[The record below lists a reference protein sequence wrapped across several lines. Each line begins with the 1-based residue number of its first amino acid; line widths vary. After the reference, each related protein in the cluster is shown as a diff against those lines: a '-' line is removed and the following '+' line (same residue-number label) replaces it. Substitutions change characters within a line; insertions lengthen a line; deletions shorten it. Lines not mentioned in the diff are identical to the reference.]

1 MKKLITIL
9 FIISIPISLYGFYG
23 DGSGRSFIDFL
34 MDKNQLRFRTDHM
47 GFLSDCGTGNF
58 RLAMGFSGK
67 TSGILFD
74 NFTND
79 YSETEKLRI
88 YFRPAV
94 SLALGYKSD
103 LISVGGGYQFR
114 YIDTNYMVHTPA
126 LMLTAMDNTLRFN
139 IPVAIGIGE
148 RTVRNTFIISTS
160 VEARYYFHKFI
171 DYLSQIRLYVHYGY
185 ARIGWAQKLF
195 DEGMK
200 NIDPNNKNIF
210 KEQSSIGVDFRAYFN
225 FPTASGLSIEPYI
238 RVLYSKAL
246 DTVENQNGYLRRYS
260 GNNFDINAY
269 GFNVGSLGI
278 APGEQEEFS
287 GGYVASTPSIPSPQ
301 GLFAIEGIYRVG
313 VALPLGFRAS
323 CDYYGFYLE
332 PSLSL
337 TVMGGKSISLM
348 NMNKKGPFF
357 TFGYVVYAELY
368 LTPKPEIEL
377 YLDFQTGGATR
388 WGNLDP
394 AYGTGTAL
402 VINASAG
409 ITWYF

>member
-9 FIISIPISLYGFYG
+9 FFILISNKVFGFYG

-34 MDKNQLRFRTDHM
+34 MDKDQLRFRTDQM
-47 GFLSDCGTGNF
+47 GFLYDCETDYL
-58 RLAMGFSGK
+58 RLALGVTGR
-67 TSGILFD
+67 TSGIFFD

-79 YSETEKLRI
+79 YSESEKLRI

-103 LISVGGGYQFR
+103 LISVGGAYQFR
-114 YIDTNYMVHTPA
+114 YIDTNYMVHTPV

-139 IPVAIGIGE
+139 IPIAVGIGE
-148 RTVRNTFIISTS
+148 RTVKNTFIISTA
-160 VEARYYFHKFI
+160 VEVRYYFHKFI
-171 DYLSQIRLYVHYGY
+171 DYFSQLRLYVYYGY
-185 ARIGWAQKLF
+185 ARMGWAQKLF
-195 DEGMK
+195 DEGMT

-210 KEQSSIGVDFRAYFN
+210 KEQSSIGVDLRAYFN

-238 RVLYSKAL
+238 RVLYSQAL
-246 DTVENQNGYLRRYS
+246 ETVENQNGYLRRYS
-260 GNNFDINAY
+260 GNNFDVNAY
-269 GFNVGSLGI
+269 GFNAGSLGI

-287 GGYVASTPSIPSPQ
+287 GGYVASTPAIPSPQ

-313 VALPLGFRAS
+313 VALPVGFRAS

-337 TVMGGKSISLM
+337 TIMDGKSISLM
-348 NMNKKGPFF
+348 NMNKKGPFC

-377 YLDFQTGGATR
+377 YLEFQTGGATR

-394 AYGTGTAL
+394 AYSDGTSL

-409 ITWYF
+409 IAWYF

>member
-1 MKKLITIL
+1 MKRLITIL
-9 FIISIPISLYGFYG
+9 FFILVSSRVFGFYG

-34 MDKNQLRFRTDHM
+34 MDKDQLRFRTDHM
-47 GFLSDCGTGNF
+47 GFLYGCGTDYL
-58 RLAMGFSGK
+58 RLAVGFSGK

-79 YSETEKLRI
+79 YSESEKLRI

-103 LISVGGGYQFR
+103 LISVGGAYQFR

-126 LMLTAMDNTLRFN
+126 LILTAMDNTLRFN

-148 RTVRNTFIISTS
+148 RTVRNTLIISTS

-171 DYLSQIRLYVHYGY
+171 DYLSQLRLYVHYGY

-195 DEGMK
+195 DEGLSV
-200 NIDPNNKNIF
+200 DPNNKNIF
-210 KEQSSIGVDFRAYFN
+210 KEQSSIGVDLRAYFN
-225 FPTASGLSIEPYI
+225 FPTRSGLSIEPYI
-238 RVLYSKAL
+238 RVLYSTAL
-246 DTVENQNGYLRRYS
+246 ETVENQNGYLRRYA
-260 GNNFDINAY
+260 GNNFNINAY
-269 GFNVGSLGI
+269 GFDAGSLGI

-287 GGYVASTPSIPSPQ
+287 GGYVASTPAIPSPQ

-313 VALPLGFRAS
+313 LALPVGFRAS

-332 PSLSL
+332 PSLSV
-337 TVMGGKSISLM
+337 TIMGGKSISLM
-348 NMNKKGPFF
+348 NMNKKGPFV

-368 LTPKPEIEL
+368 LTPKPDIEL
-377 YLDFQTGGATR
+377 YLEFQTGGATR

-394 AYGTGTAL
+394 AYSDGTAL

>member
-1 MKKLITIL
+1 MIANRV
-9 FIISIPISLYGFYG
+9 FGFYG

-34 MDKNQLRFRTDHM
+34 MDKDQLRFRTDQM
-47 GFLSDCGTGNF
+47 GFLYDCETDYL
-58 RLAMGFSGK
+58 RLALGVTGR
-67 TSGILFD
+67 TSGIFFD

-79 YSETEKLRI
+79 YSESEKLRI

-103 LISVGGGYQFR
+103 LISVGGAYQFR
-114 YIDTNYMVHTPA
+114 YIDTNYMVHTPV

-139 IPVAIGIGE
+139 IPIAVGIGE
-148 RTVRNTFIISTS
+148 RTVKNTLIISTA

-171 DYLSQIRLYVHYGY
+171 DYFSQLRLYVYYGY
-185 ARIGWAQKLF
+185 ARMGWAQKLF
-195 DEGMK
+195 DEGVDV
-200 NIDPNNKNIF
+200 DPNNKNIF
-210 KEQSSIGVDFRAYFN
+210 KEQSSIGVDLRAYFN

-238 RVLYSKAL
+238 RVLYSQAL
-246 DTVENQNGYLRRYS
+246 ETVENQNGYLRRYS
-260 GNNFDINAY
+260 GNNFNVNAY
-269 GFNVGSLGI
+269 GFDAGSLGI

-287 GGYVASTPSIPSPQ
+287 GGYVASTPAIPSPQ

-313 VALPLGFRAS
+313 VALPVGFRAS

-337 TVMGGKSISLM
+337 TIMDGKSISLM
-348 NMNKKGPFF
+348 NMNKKGPFC

-377 YLDFQTGGATR
+377 YLEFQTGGATR

-394 AYGTGTAL
+394 AYSDGTSL

-409 ITWYF
+409 IAWYF

>member
-9 FIISIPISLYGFYG
+9 FFILIANRVFGFYG

-34 MDKNQLRFRTDHM
+34 MDKDQLRFRTDQM
-47 GFLSDCGTGNF
+47 GFLYDCETDYL
-58 RLAMGFSGK
+58 RLALGVTGR
-67 TSGILFD
+67 TSGIFFD

-79 YSETEKLRI
+79 YSESEKLRI

-103 LISVGGGYQFR
+103 LISVGGAYQFR
-114 YIDTNYMVHTPA
+114 YIDTNYMVHTPV

-139 IPVAIGIGE
+139 IPIAVGIGE
-148 RTVRNTFIISTS
+148 RTVKNTFIISTA

-171 DYLSQIRLYVHYGY
+171 DYFSQLRLYVYYGY
-185 ARIGWAQKLF
+185 ARMGWAQKLF
-195 DEGMK
+195 DEGVDV
-200 NIDPNNKNIF
+200 DPNNKNIF
-210 KEQSSIGVDFRAYFN
+210 KEQSSIGVDLRAYFN

-238 RVLYSKAL
+238 RVLYSQAL
-246 DTVENQNGYLRRYS
+246 ETVENQNGYLRRYS
-260 GNNFDINAY
+260 GNNFNVNAY
-269 GFNVGSLGI
+269 GFDAGSLGI

-287 GGYVASTPSIPSPQ
+287 GGYVASTPAIPSPQ

-313 VALPLGFRAS
+313 VALPVGFRAS

-337 TVMGGKSISLM
+337 TIMDGKSISLM
-348 NMNKKGPFF
+348 NMNKKGPFC

-377 YLDFQTGGATR
+377 YLEFQTGGATR

-394 AYGTGTAL
+394 AYSDGTSL

-409 ITWYF
+409 IAWYF

>member
-1 MKKLITIL
+1 MKRFITIL
-9 FIISIPISLYGFYG
+9 FFILVSSRAFGFYG

-34 MDKNQLRFRTDHM
+34 MDKDQLRFRTDHM
-47 GFLSDCGTGNF
+47 GFLYDCETDYL
-58 RLAMGFSGK
+58 RLAMGFSGN
-67 TSGILFD
+67 TSGIFFD

-79 YSETEKLRI
+79 YSESEKLRI

-103 LISVGGGYQFR
+103 LISVGGAYQFR

-148 RTVRNTFIISTS
+148 RTVRNTLIISTA

-171 DYLSQIRLYVHYGY
+171 DYLSQLRLYVHYGY

-195 DEGMK
+195 DEGL
-200 NIDPNNKNIF
+200 NVDPNSKDIF

-225 FPTASGLSIEPYI
+225 FPTPSGLSIEPYI
-238 RVLYSKAL
+238 RVLYSAAL
-246 DTVENQNGYLRRYS
+246 ETVENQNGYLRRYA
-260 GNNFDINAY
+260 GNNFNVNAY
-269 GFNVGSLGI
+269 GFDAGSLGI
-278 APGEQEEFS
+278 APGEKEEFS
-287 GGYVASTPSIPSPQ
+287 GGYVASTPAIPSPQ

-313 VALPLGFRAS
+313 VALPVGFRAS

-332 PSLSL
+332 PSLSV
-337 TVMGGKSISLM
+337 TIMSGKSISLM
-348 NMNKKGPFF
+348 NMNKKGPFV

-368 LTPKPEIEL
+368 LTPKPDIEL
-377 YLDFQTGGATR
+377 YLEFQTGGATR

-394 AYGTGTAL
+394 AYSDGTAL

-409 ITWYF
+409 VTWYF

>member
-9 FIISIPISLYGFYG
+9 FFILVSSRAFGFYG

-34 MDKNQLRFRTDHM
+34 MDKDQLRFRTDHM
-47 GFLSDCGTGNF
+47 GFLYDCETDYL
-58 RLAMGFSGK
+58 RLAMGFSGN
-67 TSGILFD
+67 TSGIFFD

-79 YSETEKLRI
+79 YSESEKLRI

-103 LISVGGGYQFR
+103 LISVGGAYQFR

-148 RTVRNTFIISTS
+148 RTVRNTLIISTA

-171 DYLSQIRLYVHYGY
+171 DYLSQLRLYVHYGY

-195 DEGMK
+195 DEGL
-200 NIDPNNKNIF
+200 NVDPNSKDIF

-225 FPTASGLSIEPYI
+225 FPTPSGLSIEPYI
-238 RVLYSKAL
+238 RVLYSAAL
-246 DTVENQNGYLRRYS
+246 ETVENQNGYLRRYA
-260 GNNFDINAY
+260 GNNFNINAY
-269 GFNVGSLGI
+269 GFRAGSLGI

-287 GGYVASTPSIPSPQ
+287 GGYVASTPEIPSPQ

-313 VALPLGFRAS
+313 VALPVGFRAS

-332 PSLSL
+332 PSLSV
-337 TVMGGKSISLM
+337 TIMSGKSISLM
-348 NMNKKGPFF
+348 NMNKKGPFV

-368 LTPKPEIEL
+368 LTPKPDIEL
-377 YLDFQTGGATR
+377 YLEFQTGGATR

-394 AYGTGTAL
+394 AYSDGTAL

-409 ITWYF
+409 VTWYF

>member
-9 FIISIPISLYGFYG
+9 FFILIANRVFGFYG

-34 MDKNQLRFRTDHM
+34 MDKDQLRFRTDQM
-47 GFLSDCGTGNF
+47 GFLYDCETDYL
-58 RLAMGFSGK
+58 RLALGVTGR
-67 TSGILFD
+67 TSGIFFD

-79 YSETEKLRI
+79 YSESEKLRI

-103 LISVGGGYQFR
+103 LISVGGAYQFR
-114 YIDTNYMVHTPA
+114 YIDTNYMVHTPV

-139 IPVAIGIGE
+139 IPIAVGIGE
-148 RTVRNTFIISTS
+148 RTVKNTLIISTA

-171 DYLSQIRLYVHYGY
+171 DYFSQLRLYVYYGY
-185 ARIGWAQKLF
+185 ARMGWAQKLF
-195 DEGMK
+195 DEGVDV
-200 NIDPNNKNIF
+200 DPNNKNIF
-210 KEQSSIGVDFRAYFN
+210 KEQSSIGVDLRAYFN

-238 RVLYSKAL
+238 RVLYSQAL
-246 DTVENQNGYLRRYS
+246 ETVENQNGYLRRYS
-260 GNNFDINAY
+260 GNNFDVNAY
-269 GFNVGSLGI
+269 GFNAGSLGI

-287 GGYVASTPSIPSPQ
+287 GGYVASTPAIPSPQ

-313 VALPLGFRAS
+313 VALPVGFRAS
-323 CDYYGFYLE
+323 CDYYGLYLE

-337 TVMGGKSISLM
+337 TIMDGKSISLM
-348 NMNKKGPFF
+348 NMNKKGPFC

-377 YLDFQTGGATR
+377 YLEFQTGGATR

-394 AYGTGTAL
+394 AYSDGTSL

-409 ITWYF
+409 IAWYF

>member
-9 FIISIPISLYGFYG
+9 FFILIANRVFGFYG

-34 MDKNQLRFRTDHM
+34 MDKDQLRFRTDQM
-47 GFLSDCGTGNF
+47 GFLYDCETDYL
-58 RLAMGFSGK
+58 RLALGVTGR
-67 TSGILFD
+67 TSGIFFD

-79 YSETEKLRI
+79 YSESEKLRI

-103 LISVGGGYQFR
+103 LISVGGAYQFR
-114 YIDTNYMVHTPA
+114 YIDTNYMVHTPV

-139 IPVAIGIGE
+139 IPIAVGIGE
-148 RTVRNTFIISTS
+148 RTVKNTFIISTA
-160 VEARYYFHKFI
+160 VEVRYYFHKFI
-171 DYLSQIRLYVHYGY
+171 DYFSQLRLYVYYGY
-185 ARIGWAQKLF
+185 ARMGWAQKLF
-195 DEGMK
+195 DEGVDV
-200 NIDPNNKNIF
+200 DPNNKNIF
-210 KEQSSIGVDFRAYFN
+210 KEQSSIGVDLRAYFN

-238 RVLYSKAL
+238 RVLYSQAL
-246 DTVENQNGYLRRYS
+246 ETVENQNGYLRRYS
-260 GNNFDINAY
+260 GNNFNVNAY
-269 GFNVGSLGI
+269 GFDAGSLGI

-287 GGYVASTPSIPSPQ
+287 GGYVASTPAIPSPQ

-313 VALPLGFRAS
+313 VALPVGFRAS

-337 TVMGGKSISLM
+337 TIMDGKSISLM
-348 NMNKKGPFF
+348 NMNKKGPFC

-377 YLDFQTGGATR
+377 YLEFQTGGATR

-394 AYGTGTAL
+394 AYSDGTSL

-409 ITWYF
+409 IAWYF

>member
-9 FIISIPISLYGFYG
+9 FFILVSSRAFGFYG

-34 MDKNQLRFRTDHM
+34 MDKDQLRFRTDHM
-47 GFLSDCGTGNF
+47 GFLYGCETDYL
-58 RLAMGFSGK
+58 RLAMGFSGN

-79 YSETEKLRI
+79 YSESEKLRI

-103 LISVGGGYQFR
+103 LISVGGAYQFR

-148 RTVRNTFIISTS
+148 RTVRNTLIISTA

-171 DYLSQIRLYVHYGY
+171 DYLSQLRLYVHYGY

-195 DEGMK
+195 DEGL
-200 NIDPNNKNIF
+200 NVDPNSKDIF

-225 FPTASGLSIEPYI
+225 FPTPSGLSIEPYI
-238 RVLYSKAL
+238 RVLYSAAL
-246 DTVENQNGYLRRYS
+246 ETVENQNGYLRRYA
-260 GNNFDINAY
+260 GNNFNVNAY
-269 GFNVGSLGI
+269 GFDAGSLGI
-278 APGEQEEFS
+278 APGEKEEFS
-287 GGYVASTPSIPSPQ
+287 GGYVASTPAIPSPQ
-301 GLFAIEGIYRVG
+301 GLFAIEGIYRIG
-313 VALPLGFRAS
+313 VALPVGFRAS

-332 PSLSL
+332 PSLSV
-337 TVMGGKSISLM
+337 TIMDGKSISLM
-348 NMNKKGPFF
+348 NMNKKGPFV

-368 LTPKPEIEL
+368 LTPKPDIEL
-377 YLDFQTGGATR
+377 YLEFQTGGATR

-394 AYGTGTAL
+394 AYSDGTAL

-409 ITWYF
+409 VTWYF

>member
-9 FIISIPISLYGFYG
+9 FFILIANRVFGFYG

-34 MDKNQLRFRTDHM
+34 MDKDQLRFRTDQM
-47 GFLSDCGTGNF
+47 GFLYDCETDYL
-58 RLAMGFSGK
+58 RLALGVTGR
-67 TSGILFD
+67 TSGIFFD

-79 YSETEKLRI
+79 YSESEKLRI

-94 SLALGYKSD
+94 SLALGYKSN
-103 LISVGGGYQFR
+103 LISVGGAYQFR
-114 YIDTNYMVHTPA
+114 YIDTNYMVHTPV
-126 LMLTAMDNTLRFN
+126 LMFTAMDNTLRFN
-139 IPVAIGIGE
+139 IPIAVGIGE
-148 RTVRNTFIISTS
+148 RTVKNTFIISTA
-160 VEARYYFHKFI
+160 VEVRYYFHKFI
-171 DYLSQIRLYVHYGY
+171 DYFSQLRLYVYYGY
-185 ARIGWAQKLF
+185 ARMGWAQKLF
-195 DEGMK
+195 DEGMT

-210 KEQSSIGVDFRAYFN
+210 KEQSSIGVDLRAYFN

-238 RVLYSKAL
+238 RVLYSQAL
-246 DTVENQNGYLRRYS
+246 ETVENQNGYLRRYS
-260 GNNFDINAY
+260 GNNFDVNAY
-269 GFNVGSLGI
+269 GFNAGSLGI

-287 GGYVASTPSIPSPQ
+287 GGYVASTPAIPSPQ

-313 VALPLGFRAS
+313 VALPVGFRAS
-323 CDYYGFYLE
+323 CDYYGLYLE

-337 TVMGGKSISLM
+337 TIMDGKSISLM
-348 NMNKKGPFF
+348 NMNKKGPFC

-377 YLDFQTGGATR
+377 YLEFQTGGATR

-394 AYGTGTAL
+394 AYSDGTSL

-409 ITWYF
+409 IAWYF

>member
-47 GFLSDCGTGNF
+47 GFLSDCGTDNF

-79 YSETEKLRI
+79 YGETEKLRI

-160 VEARYYFHKFI
+160 IEARYYFHKFI

-200 NIDPNNKNIF
+200 NIDPNEKNIF

-225 FPTASGLSIEPYI
+225 FPTSSGLSIEPYI

-287 GGYVASTPSIPSPQ
+287 GGYVSSTPAIPSPQ

-313 VALPLGFRAS
+313 VALPVGFRAS

-337 TVMGGKSISLM
+337 TIMGGKSISLM

-368 LTPKPEIEL
+368 LTPKPNIEL

>member
-9 FIISIPISLYGFYG
+9 FFILVSSRAFGFYG

-34 MDKNQLRFRTDHM
+34 MDKDQLRFRTDHM
-47 GFLSDCGTGNF
+47 GFLYGCETDYL
-58 RLAMGFSGK
+58 RLAMGFSGN
-67 TSGILFD
+67 TSGIFFD

-79 YSETEKLRI
+79 YSESEKLRI

-103 LISVGGGYQFR
+103 LISVGGAYQFR

-148 RTVRNTFIISTS
+148 RTVRNTLIISTA

-171 DYLSQIRLYVHYGY
+171 DYLSQLRLYVHYGY

-195 DEGMK
+195 DEGL
-200 NIDPNNKNIF
+200 NVDPNSKDIF

-225 FPTASGLSIEPYI
+225 FPTPSGLSIEPYI
-238 RVLYSKAL
+238 RVLYSAAL
-246 DTVENQNGYLRRYS
+246 ETVENQNGYLRRYA
-260 GNNFDINAY
+260 GNNFNVNAY
-269 GFNVGSLGI
+269 GFDAGSLGI
-278 APGEQEEFS
+278 APGEKEEFS
-287 GGYVASTPSIPSPQ
+287 GGYVASTPAIPSPQ
-301 GLFAIEGIYRVG
+301 GLFAIEGIYRIG
-313 VALPLGFRAS
+313 VALPVGFRAS

-332 PSLSL
+332 PSLSV
-337 TVMGGKSISLM
+337 TIMDGKSISLM
-348 NMNKKGPFF
+348 NMNKKGPFV

-368 LTPKPEIEL
+368 LTPKPDIEL
-377 YLDFQTGGATR
+377 YLEFQTGGATR

-394 AYGTGTAL
+394 AYSSGTAL

-409 ITWYF
+409 VTWYF

>member
-1 MKKLITIL
+1 MKKMITIL
-9 FIISIPISLYGFYG
+9 FFILIANRVFGFYG

-34 MDKNQLRFRTDHM
+34 MDKDQLRFRTDQM
-47 GFLSDCGTGNF
+47 GFLYDCETDYL
-58 RLAMGFSGK
+58 RLALGVTGR
-67 TSGILFD
+67 TSGIFFD

-79 YSETEKLRI
+79 YSESEKLRI

-103 LISVGGGYQFR
+103 LISVGGAYQFR
-114 YIDTNYMVHTPA
+114 YIDTNYMVHTPV

-139 IPVAIGIGE
+139 IPIAVGIGE
-148 RTVRNTFIISTS
+148 RTVKNTLIISTA

-171 DYLSQIRLYVHYGY
+171 DYFSQLRLYVYYGY
-185 ARIGWAQKLF
+185 ARMGWAQKLF
-195 DEGMK
+195 DEGVDV
-200 NIDPNNKNIF
+200 DPNNKNIF
-210 KEQSSIGVDFRAYFN
+210 KEQSSIGVDLRAYFN

-238 RVLYSKAL
+238 RVLYSQAL
-246 DTVENQNGYLRRYS
+246 ETVENQNGYLRRYS
-260 GNNFDINAY
+260 GNNFNVNAY
-269 GFNVGSLGI
+269 GFDAGSLGI

-287 GGYVASTPSIPSPQ
+287 GGYVASTPAIPSPQ

-313 VALPLGFRAS
+313 VALPVGFRAS
-323 CDYYGFYLE
+323 CDYYGLYLE

-337 TVMGGKSISLM
+337 TIMDGKSISLM
-348 NMNKKGPFF
+348 NMNKKGPFC

-377 YLDFQTGGATR
+377 YLEFQTGGATR

-394 AYGTGTAL
+394 AYSDGTSL

-409 ITWYF
+409 IAWYF

>member
-47 GFLSDCGTGNF
+47 GFLSDCGTDNF

-160 VEARYYFHKFI
+160 IEARYYFHKFI

-200 NIDPNNKNIF
+200 NIDPNEKNIF

-225 FPTASGLSIEPYI
+225 FPTSSGLSIEPYI

-301 GLFAIEGIYRVG
+301 GLFAIDGIYRVG
-313 VALPLGFRAS
+313 VALPVGFRAS

-337 TVMGGKSISLM
+337 TIMGGKSISLM

>member
-9 FIISIPISLYGFYG
+9 FFILIANRVFGFYG

-34 MDKNQLRFRTDHM
+34 MDKDQLRFRTDQM
-47 GFLSDCGTGNF
+47 GFLYDCETDYL
-58 RLAMGFSGK
+58 RLALGVTGR
-67 TSGILFD
+67 TSGIFFD

-79 YSETEKLRI
+79 YSESEKLRI

-103 LISVGGGYQFR
+103 LISVGGAYQFR
-114 YIDTNYMVHTPA
+114 YIDTNYMVHTPV
-126 LMLTAMDNTLRFN
+126 LMFTAMDNTLRFN
-139 IPVAIGIGE
+139 IPIAVGIGE
-148 RTVRNTFIISTS
+148 RTVKNTLIISTA

-171 DYLSQIRLYVHYGY
+171 DYFSQLRLYVYYGY
-185 ARIGWAQKLF
+185 ARMGWAQKLF
-195 DEGMK
+195 DEGVDV
-200 NIDPNNKNIF
+200 DPNNKNIF
-210 KEQSSIGVDFRAYFN
+210 KEQSSIGVDLRAYFN

-238 RVLYSKAL
+238 RVLYSQAL
-246 DTVENQNGYLRRYS
+246 ETVENQNGYLRRYS
-260 GNNFDINAY
+260 GNNFNVNAY
-269 GFNVGSLGI
+269 GFDAGSLGI

-287 GGYVASTPSIPSPQ
+287 GGYVASTPAIPSPQ

-313 VALPLGFRAS
+313 VALPVGFRAS

-337 TVMGGKSISLM
+337 TIMDGKSISLM
-348 NMNKKGPFF
+348 NMNKKGPFC

-377 YLDFQTGGATR
+377 YLEFQTGGATR

-394 AYGTGTAL
+394 AYSDGTSL

-409 ITWYF
+409 IAWYF

>member
-9 FIISIPISLYGFYG
+9 FFILISNKVFGFYG

-34 MDKNQLRFRTDHM
+34 MDKDQLRFRTDQM
-47 GFLSDCGTGNF
+47 GFLYDCETDYL
-58 RLAMGFSGK
+58 RLALGVTGR
-67 TSGILFD
+67 TSGIFFD

-79 YSETEKLRI
+79 YSESEKLRI

-103 LISVGGGYQFR
+103 LISVGGAYQFR
-114 YIDTNYMVHTPA
+114 YIDTNYMVHTPV

-139 IPVAIGIGE
+139 IPIAVGIGE
-148 RTVRNTFIISTS
+148 RTVKNTLIISTA

-171 DYLSQIRLYVHYGY
+171 DYFSQLRLYVYYGY
-185 ARIGWAQKLF
+185 ARMGWAQKLF
-195 DEGMK
+195 DEGVDV
-200 NIDPNNKNIF
+200 DPNNKNIF
-210 KEQSSIGVDFRAYFN
+210 KEQSSIGVDLRAYFN

-238 RVLYSKAL
+238 RVLYSQAL
-246 DTVENQNGYLRRYS
+246 ETVENQNGYLRRYS
-260 GNNFDINAY
+260 GNNFNVNAY
-269 GFNVGSLGI
+269 GFDAGSLGI

-287 GGYVASTPSIPSPQ
+287 GGYVASTPAIPSPQ

-313 VALPLGFRAS
+313 VALPVGFRAS

-337 TVMGGKSISLM
+337 TIMDGKSISLM
-348 NMNKKGPFF
+348 NMNKKGPFC

-377 YLDFQTGGATR
+377 YLEFQTGGATR

-394 AYGTGTAL
+394 AYSDGTSL

-409 ITWYF
+409 IAWYF

>member
-1 MKKLITIL
+1 MKRFITIL
-9 FIISIPISLYGFYG
+9 FFILVSSRAFGFYG

-34 MDKNQLRFRTDHM
+34 MDKDQLRFRTDHM
-47 GFLSDCGTGNF
+47 GFLYGCETDYL

-79 YSETEKLRI
+79 YSESEKLRI

-103 LISVGGGYQFR
+103 LISVGGAYQFR

-139 IPVAIGIGE
+139 IPVAVGIGE
-148 RTVRNTFIISTS
+148 RTVKNTLIISTA

-171 DYLSQIRLYVHYGY
+171 NYFSQLRLYVYYGY
-185 ARIGWAQKLF
+185 ARIGWGQKLF
-195 DEGMK
+195 DEGVDV
-200 NIDPNNKNIF
+200 DPNNKNIF
-210 KEQSSIGVDFRAYFN
+210 KEQSSVGADLRAYFN
-225 FPTASGLSIEPYI
+225 FPTPSGLSIEPYI
-238 RVLYSKAL
+238 RVLYSTAL
-246 DTVENQNGYLRRYS
+246 ETVENQNGYLRRYA
-260 GNNFDINAY
+260 GNNFNVNAY
-269 GFNVGSLGI
+269 GFDAGSLGI
-278 APGEQEEFS
+278 APGEKEEFS
-287 GGYVASTPSIPSPQ
+287 GGYVASTPAIPSPQ
-301 GLFAIEGIYRVG
+301 GLFAIEGIYRIG
-313 VALPLGFRAS
+313 VALPVGFRAS

-332 PSLSL
+332 PSLSV
-337 TVMGGKSISLM
+337 TIMDGKSISLM
-348 NMNKKGPFF
+348 NMNKKGPFV

-368 LTPKPEIEL
+368 LTPKPDIEL
-377 YLDFQTGGATR
+377 YLEFQTGGATR

-394 AYGTGTAL
+394 AYSSGTAL

>member
-9 FIISIPISLYGFYG
+9 FFILISNKVFGFYG

-34 MDKNQLRFRTDHM
+34 MDKDQLRFRTDQM
-47 GFLSDCGTGNF
+47 GFLYDCETDF
-58 RLAMGFSGK
+58 LRLALGITGR
-67 TSGILFD
+67 TSGIFFD

-79 YSETEKLRI
+79 YSESEKLRI

-94 SLALGYKSD
+94 SLALGYKSE
-103 LISVGGGYQFR
+103 LISVGGAYQFR

-126 LMLTAMDNTLRFN
+126 IMLTAMDNTLRLN

-148 RTVRNTFIISTS
+148 RTVKNTFIISTA

-171 DYLSQIRLYVHYGY
+171 DYFSQLRLYVHYGY

-195 DEGMK
+195 DEGV
-200 NIDPNNKNIF
+200 NVDPNNKNIF
-210 KEQSSIGVDFRAYFN
+210 KEQSSIGVDLRAYFN

-238 RVLYSKAL
+238 RVLYSQAL
-246 DTVENQNGYLRRYS
+246 ETVENQNGYLRRYS
-260 GNNFDINAY
+260 GNNFDVNAY
-269 GFNVGSLGI
+269 GFNAGSLGI
-278 APGEQEEFS
+278 APGEKEEFS
-287 GGYVASTPSIPSPQ
+287 GGYVASTPAIPSPQ

-313 VALPLGFRAS
+313 IALPVGFRAS

-337 TVMGGKSISLM
+337 TIMDGKSISLM
-348 NMNKKGPFF
+348 NMNKKGPFC

-377 YLDFQTGGATR
+377 YLEFQTGGATR

-394 AYGTGTAL
+394 AYSDGTSL

-409 ITWYF
+409 IAWYF

>member
-9 FIISIPISLYGFYG
+9 FFILISNKVFGFYG

-34 MDKNQLRFRTDHM
+34 MDKDQLRFRTDQM
-47 GFLSDCGTGNF
+47 GFLYDCETDF
-58 RLAMGFSGK
+58 LRLALGITGR
-67 TSGILFD
+67 TSGIFFD

-79 YSETEKLRI
+79 YSESEKLRI

-94 SLALGYKSD
+94 SLALGYKSE
-103 LISVGGGYQFR
+103 LISVGGAYQFR

-126 LMLTAMDNTLRFN
+126 LMLTAMDNTLRLN

-148 RTVRNTFIISTS
+148 RTVKNTFIISTA

-171 DYLSQIRLYVHYGY
+171 DYFSQLRLYVHYGY

-195 DEGMK
+195 DEGV
-200 NIDPNNKNIF
+200 NVDPNNKNIF
-210 KEQSSIGVDFRAYFN
+210 KEQSSIGVDLRAYFN

-238 RVLYSKAL
+238 RVLYSQAL
-246 DTVENQNGYLRRYS
+246 ETVENQNGYLRRYS
-260 GNNFDINAY
+260 GNNFDVNAY
-269 GFNVGSLGI
+269 GFNAGSLGI
-278 APGEQEEFS
+278 APGEKEEFS
-287 GGYVASTPSIPSPQ
+287 GGYVASTPAIPSPQ

-313 VALPLGFRAS
+313 IALPVGFRAS
-323 CDYYGFYLE
+323 CEYYGFYLE

-337 TVMGGKSISLM
+337 TVMDGKSISLM
-348 NMNKKGPFF
+348 NMNKKGPFC

-377 YLDFQTGGATR
+377 YLEFQTGGATR
-388 WGNLDP
+388 WGNLDA
-394 AYGTGTAL
+394 AYSDGTSL

-409 ITWYF
+409 IAWYF